1 MPTRRAMLI
10 SALAAAAIR
19 PGAAQAGKQAA
30 PGAAA
35 PMVLRLVRR
44 SIEVN
49 GKPASVYGIRQPDGA
64 SGIITKIGDR
74 FRVRVE
80 NHIGKPSLI
89 HWHGLAPPWRQDG
102 VPGISGPPIPPGGT
116 ADYDFPL
123 AFGGT
128 FWMHSHQGFQ
138 EQLLMSAPLIIRD
151 QRDKPGRQEIVLM
164 LEDFSFTPPEEIFA
178 NLKKGGSMPGMAR
191 AATTPSVP
199 GMATAGS
206 PGTTGGARATP
217 ASMNGTG
224 GMNGVAGTNGMGGM
238 AQAGSAG
245 APDLNDVTYDA
256 FLANGRTLADPEIVT
271 VEPGAEV
278 LLRVINASA
287 MSSYHFD
294 LGRLDGSLIAVDGS
308 LVQPVAGR
316 RFPINVAQRLDI
328 VLTIPRG
335 EAAAYPL
342 LATIEGERNRTGIVL
357 AAGNAPISRV
367 SPQGPMVTPAIT
379 MELESRLRA
388 LKPLAPRQPDR
399 VHNIDLTGEM
409 SKYIWSINGV
419 AWNPGVPPL
428 PIAKGERVALVMTN
442 STGMAHPMHLHGH
455 RFQVVEIGGLR
466 FPGAVR
472 DTVRVPPAQRVVVE
486 FDADNPGWWAFHCHM
501 LYHME
506 AGMFA
511 TFRYV

>member
-1 MPTRRAMLI
+1 MPTRRAVLL
-10 SALAAAAIR
+10 SALAATAAR
-19 PGAAQAGKQAA
+19 PGRLFAKAEAA
-30 PGAAA
+30 P
-35 PMVLRLVRR
+35 PPIVLRLIRR
-44 SIEVN
+44 TIEVN
-49 GKPASVYGIRQPDGA
+49 GKPASVYGIRQPDGTP
-64 SGIITKIGDR
+64 GITTHVGDR

-80 NHIGKPSLI
+80 NQIGKPSLV

-102 VPGISGPPIPPGGT
+102 VPGISGPPIPAGGS

-123 AFGGT
+123 AYGGT

-151 QRDKPGRQEIVLM
+151 QRDQPGRQEIVLT

-191 AATTPSVP
+191 AAARIWH
-199 GMATAGS
+199 GEWRHAGA
-206 PGTTGGARATP
+206 GGAKPVR
-217 ASMNGTG
+217 ASMNGT
-224 GMNGVAGTNGMGGM
+224 AGPNGMSGM
-238 AQAGSAG
+238 AQAGTAG

-256 FLANGRTLADPEIVT
+256 FLANGRTLADPQIVK
-271 VEPGAEV
+271 VEPGAQV
-278 LLRVINASA
+278 LLRVINSSA

-308 LVQPVAGR
+308 LVQPLAGQV
-316 RFPINVAQRLDI
+316 FPIAVAQRLDI

-335 EAAAYPL
+335 EGAYPL
-342 LATIEGERNRTGIVL
+342 LATVEGERSRTGIVL
-357 AAGNAPISRV
+357 AAGNAPVARV
-367 SPQGPMVTPAIT
+367 LAQAPTFAPAIT

-388 LKPLAPRQPDR
+388 LEPLAPRRPDR
-399 VHNIDLTGEM
+399 IHNIDLTGEM
-409 SKYIWSINGV
+409 SKYVWSINGV
-419 AWNPGVPPL
+419 AWNKEVPPL

-442 STGMAHPMHLHGH
+442 STGMPHPMHLHGH
-455 RFQVVEIGGLR
+455 RFQVVEIGGLS

-506 AGMFA
+506 AGMFT